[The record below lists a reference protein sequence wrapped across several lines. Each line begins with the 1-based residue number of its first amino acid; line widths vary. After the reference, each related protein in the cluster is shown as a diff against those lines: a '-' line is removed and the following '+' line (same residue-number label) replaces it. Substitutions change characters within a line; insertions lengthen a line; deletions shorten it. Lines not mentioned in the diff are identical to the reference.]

1 MRNKFYFK
9 VIAIITIMIIFII
22 PNFSNANVIEYRGK
36 AEGIIIAPKDF
47 FSDFGKFLP
56 GDTKEEKAIIK
67 NSTNSQIEVF
77 FKTED
82 LNDGERLSEID
93 KTLLEDISLKIT
105 LKNSKEKKE
114 IYNGNLGA
122 ESLRNNYISL
132 GTYEKGF
139 DGELIFEVSVP
150 SKLNSLY
157 ALSEVEVKW
166 VFAVEDYS
174 TNENGSSQNGS
185 NGVKNNSYEKD
196 NQTNKNSSLQN
207 IINNVKTGDYIQY
220 VIGLIIILII
230 INVVILCIR
239 RKKKNEK

>member
-1 MRNKFYFK
+1 MKNKFYFK
-9 VIAIITIMIIFII
+9 VVATITIMLIFII
-22 PNFSNANVIEYRGK
+22 PNFSNANVVEYRGK

-47 FSDFGKFLP
+47 FSDFGKLLP
-56 GDTKEEKAIIK
+56 GDTKEEKATIR
-67 NSTNSQIEVF
+67 NSTNGQVEVF

-82 LNDGERLSEID
+82 LNNEEKLSDID
-93 KTLLEDISLKIT
+93 NTLLEEISLKIT

-139 DGELIFEVSVP
+139 DGEFIFELNVP
-150 SKLNSLY
+150 SKLNTVY
-157 ALSEVEVKW
+157 ALSEADVKW
-166 VFAVEDYS
+166 VFAVEDNG
-174 TNENGSSQNGS
+174 TNENSSSQNSGNS
-185 NGVKNNSYEKD
+185 VKNDNDKKD
-196 NQTNKNSSLQN
+196 NQTNRNVSLQN

-230 INVVILCIR
+230 INVVILYIR

>member
-1 MRNKFYFK
+1 VRNKFYFK
-9 VIAIITIMIIFII
+9 LIAIISISIIFII
-22 PNFSNANVIEYRGK
+22 PNISKANVVEYRGE

-47 FSDFGKFLP
+47 FSDFGKILP

-67 NSTNSQIEVF
+67 NTTDNEIEVF

-82 LNDGERLSEID
+82 LHDEERLFEID
-93 KTLLEDISLKIT
+93 KTLLEEISLKIV

-139 DGELIFEVSVP
+139 DGEFIFEISVP
-150 SKLNSLY
+150 SKLNTVY
-157 ALSEVEVKW
+157 ALSEADVKW
-166 VFAVEDYS
+166 VFAVEDYG
-174 TNENGSSQNGS
+174 TNKNGSSQNNS
-185 NGVKNNSYEKD
+185 NGVRNDNDKKD
-196 NQTNKNSSLQN
+196 NKNSSLQN

-220 VIGLIIILII
+220 VIGIIIILII